1 MWKRI
6 TTDILLRF
14 TPLEDFKMK
23 WFLFISITVICQIA
37 HCQKL
42 VQATSATLKEETGYR
57 IRPGDKISVT
67 VLNEPDC
74 STRHTLPNDGVIR
87 LAYIGDFKA
96 INVPTKKLESLIR
109 NEYILKGIFLRPV
122 VNVSITEYSK
132 RFVYFSGAVNKKGPF
147 ALPPE
152 IEAMNIVELISMSGG
167 FTDIAR
173 KNKVNVTRTFY
184 NDSGRKEQKTFEVDV
199 ESLARGSIQSR
210 NDKFWI
216 YPEDQ
221 IYVPERLF

>member
-1 MWKRI
+1 MWSHF
-6 TTDILLRF
+6 ILIIVFFQVLNG
-14 TPLEDFKMK
+14 
-23 WFLFISITVICQIA
+23 
-37 HCQKL
+37 QKL
-42 VQATSATLKEETGYR
+42 IRATPAMLKEETGYR
-57 IRPGDKISVT
+57 LRPGDKISVT

-74 STRHTLPNDGVIR
+74 SIRETLPNDGVIR

-96 INVPTKKLESLIR
+96 INLPTNKLESLIR

-122 VNVSITEYSK
+122 VNVAITEYSK
-132 RFVYFSGAVNKKGPF
+132 RFVYLSGSVNNKGPF

-167 FTDIAR
+167 FSDIAR

-184 NDSGRKEQKTFEVDV
+184 NDSGRQEQKTFEVDV
-199 ESLARGSIQSR
+199 ESLARGSIQNR

>member
-1 MWKRI
+1 M
-6 TTDILLRF
+6 RF
-14 TPLEDFKMK
+14 TPQEDFRMN
-23 WFLFISITVICQIA
+23 WIHLISLIAICQFSNG
-37 HCQKL
+37 QKL

-57 IRPGDKISVT
+57 IRQGDKILVT

-74 STRHTLPNDGVIR
+74 STRHTIPNDGVIR
-87 LAYIGDFKA
+87 LAYIGDFKV
-96 INVPTKKLESLIR
+96 INVPAKKLESLIR
-109 NEYILKGIFLRPV
+109 NEYIIKGIFLRPV

-184 NDSGRKEQKTFEVDV
+184 NDNGRQEQKTFEVDV
-199 ESLARGSIQSR
+199 ESLARGSIQNR